1 MGIAEGGT
9 FSLVIKMLL
18 ESVDK
23 MGIEF
28 NGIAVKLEVKVEV
41 KEESL
46 EEKRI
51 TDNLINNFLGFL
63 SNKLIN
69 GEIGR
74 KGGSLGCK

>member
-1 MGIAEGGT
+1 
-9 FSLVIKMLL
+9 
-18 ESVDK
+18 

-28 NGIAVKLEVKVEV
+28 NGIVVKLEVKVEV

-74 KGGSLGCK
+74 N

>member
-9 FSLVIKMLL
+9 FLLVIKMLL

-28 NGIAVKLEVKVEV
+28 NGIVVKLEVKVEV

-74 KGGSLGCK
+74 N